1 MFRLYLFIFENFS
14 YLHQR
19 WGKETNKNIMKN
31 YNINGRLLARLER
44 TRIMIKFASWFA
56 FEWFNEY
63 KFEMVDLFITSVVPR
78 SCRLL
83 NGRQL
88 EKTPEDNNLIKGQV
102 WTRGPKKLFLKF
114 VVFFGNSCL
123 KTFSFLA
130 KKLRKNTGSQN
141 THALFF
147 VFFIHWNS
155 VSNICLEWRNFPAK
169 KLRKNTGAQN
179 THAPFFFFFAEW

>member
-1 MFRLYLFIFENFS
+1 MFVYFFKTFHIYINGEEKKRTKILWRTI
-14 YLHQR
+14 H
-19 WGKETNKNIMKN
+19 
-31 YNINGRLLARLER
+31 NINGRLLARLER

-130 KKLRKNTGSQN
+130 KKLRKNTGAQN
-141 THALFF
+141 THALFC
-147 VFFIHWNS
+147 FFW
-155 VSNICLEWRNFPAK
+155 
-169 KLRKNTGAQN
+169 
-179 THAPFFFFFAEW
+179 FFFYSLKLCK

>member
-31 YNINGRLLARLER
+31 YKINGRLLARLER
-44 TRIMIKFASWFA
+44 TRIMTKVASWFA

-63 KFEMVDLFITSVVPR
+63 KFEMVDLFITSVIPR

-102 WTRGPKKLFLKF
+102 WTRGQKNFLKF
-114 VVFFGNSCL
+114 VVFSTAAWKRLVFSPKNSE
-123 KTFSFLA
+123 KI
-130 KKLRKNTGSQN
+130 R
-141 THALFF
+141 
-147 VFFIHWNS
+147 
-155 VSNICLEWRNFPAK
+155 
-169 KLRKNTGAQN
+169 
-179 THAPFFFFFAEW
+179 APKIRMRCFFFWFIETL

>member
-1 MFRLYLFIFENFS
+1 
-14 YLHQR
+14 
-19 WGKETNKNIMKN
+19 MKN

-102 WTRGPKKLFLKF
+102 WTRGQKNLFLKF

-123 KTFSFLA
+123 KTFSFLT
-130 KKLRKNTGSQN
+130 KKLRKNT
-141 THALFF
+141 
-147 VFFIHWNS
+147 VFFFLIHWNS
-155 VSNICLEWRNFPAK
+155 VSNICFEWRDFPAK

-179 THAPFFFFFAEW
+179 THAPFFFWQNDKVSCIFNHIVIKYKSIKSTMLFAVSFWSLFSF

>member
-130 KKLRKNTGSQN
+130 KKLRKNTGAQN

-147 VFFIHWNS
+147 FVCFFYS
-155 VSNICLEWRNFPAK
+155 L
-169 KLRKNTGAQN
+169 KLCK
-179 THAPFFFFFAEW
+179 

>member
-1 MFRLYLFIFENFS
+1 MQKKFTVVLDWDNYCTGLTAICMFRLYLFIFENFS

-63 KFEMVDLFITSVVPR
+63 KFGMVDLFITSVVPR

-88 EKTPEDNNLIKGQV
+88 EKTPEDNNLIKSQV
-102 WTRGPKKLFLKF
+102 WTRGQKKKLSLKF
-114 VVFFGNSCL
+114 MVFFGNSCL
-123 KTFSFLA
+123 K
-130 KKLRKNTGSQN
+130 K
-141 THALFF
+141 
-147 VFFIHWNS
+147 I
-155 VSNICLEWRNFPAK
+155 
-169 KLRKNTGAQN
+169 
-179 THAPFFFFFAEW
+179 

>member
-1 MFRLYLFIFENFS
+1 
-14 YLHQR
+14 
-19 WGKETNKNIMKN
+19 
-31 YNINGRLLARLER
+31 
-44 TRIMIKFASWFA
+44 
-56 FEWFNEY
+56 
-63 KFEMVDLFITSVVPR
+63 MVDLFITSVVPR

-130 KKLRKNTGSQN
+130 KKLRKNTGAQN
-141 THALFF
+141 THALFFFLF

-169 KLRKNTGAQN
+169 KQAPKIRMRRFFSFLQNGKVSCIFNHIVIKYKSIKSTMLFAVSFCDLYFCSNIFQWINKNTSILSSN
-179 THAPFFFFFAEW
+179 